1 MVAIPEQAQMQA
13 PWEYTEIPPMDDLLF
28 QQWVELLEKKTGISL
43 PESRKTFLI
52 TNLHSRMR
60 EVKSPDYQ
68 SYLHLVMSGSAGQV
82 EWETLVDRL
91 TVHETRFYRDNNA
104 LNLIQD
110 KYLAELIKTKEKPYT
125 VHAWSVGCATGEEP
139 YSLAMLM
146 EHLFLGHPEFYYGV
160 TASDVSRAA
169 LQTGRD
175 AIYHQRRIT
184 NVPEHIAETYF
195 EQVDDEHVQVRSTLK
210 QKVCFT
216 QINLLELAQQP
227 TGMMDIILCQNVL
240 IYFKRELRNLIL
252 DHLTTR
258 LKPGGILVLGAGE
271 VFGWTHPELELID
284 YQSTLAFKRRSDGA
298 DGDEVKS

>member
-1 MVAIPEQAQMQA
+1 
-13 PWEYTEIPPMDDLLF
+13 MDDLLF
-28 QQWVELLEKKTGISL
+28 QQWVELLEKRTGILL

-52 TNLHSRMR
+52 TNLVSRMR

-68 SYLHLVMSGSAGQV
+68 TYLHLVTNGSSGQV

-104 LNLIQD
+104 LNLIHD
-110 KYLAELIKTKEKPYT
+110 NYLKEIIDGKEKPYT

-146 EHLFLGHPEFYYGV
+146 DYTFLNHNELYYGV

-175 AIYHQRRIT
+175 AIYHQRRIK
-184 NVPEHIAETYF
+184 NVPEHIAKTYL
-195 EQVDDEHVQVRSTLK
+195 EPVDEEHVQVRSTLK

-216 QINLLELAQQP
+216 QINLLDLAQQP

-271 VFGWTHPELELID
+271 VFGWTHPELDLIN
-284 YQSTLAFKRRSDGA
+284 YESTLAFKRRA
-298 DGDEVKS
+298 ENDEVNK

>member
-1 MVAIPEQAQMQA
+1 
-13 PWEYTEIPPMDDLLF
+13 MDDLLF
-28 QQWVELLEKKTGISL
+28 QQWVELLEKRTGISL
-43 PESRKTFLI
+43 PESRKTFLL

-60 EVKSPDYQ
+60 EVNSPDYQ
-68 SYLHLVMSGSAGQV
+68 SYFHLVTDGSRGQV
-82 EWETLVDRL
+82 EWEVLVDRL
-91 TVHETRFYRDNNA
+91 TVHETRFFRDMNS

-110 KYLAELIKTKEKPYT
+110 KYLAQVVEEKEKPYT

-146 EHLFLGHPEFYYGV
+146 DYFFLKHPGFYYGV

-175 AIYHQRRIT
+175 AIYHERRIK
-184 NVPEHIAETYF
+184 NIPEHIAETYL
-195 EQVDDEHVQVRSTLK
+195 EKVDDEHVQVRSSLK

-216 QINLLELAQQP
+216 QINLLDLAQQP
-227 TGMMDIILCQNVL
+227 SGMLDIILCQNVL
-240 IYFKRELRNLIL
+240 IYFKRDLRNLIL

-271 VFGWTHPELELID
+271 VFGWTHPELELINF
-284 YQSTLAFKRRSDGA
+284 QSTLAFKRRPENDG
-298 DGDEVKS
+298 VK

>member
-1 MVAIPEQAQMQA
+1 MAIREQAQIQA

-28 QQWVELLEKKTGISL
+28 QQWVELLEKRTGISL
-43 PESRKTFLI
+43 PETRKTFLL

-60 EVKSPDYQ
+60 EVNSPDYQ
-68 SYLHLVMSGSAGQV
+68 SYLHLVMDGSRGQV

-91 TVHETRFYRDNNA
+91 TVHETRFYRDTNS

-110 KYLAELIKTKEKPYT
+110 IHLKDLVNTKDTPYT

-146 EHLFLGHPEFYYGV
+146 DNFFIEHPGFYYGV

-175 AIYHQRRIT
+175 GIYHQRRIK
-184 NVPEHIAETYF
+184 NVPETIADVYF
-195 EQVDDEHVQVRSTLK
+195 ESVDDEHVQVSNSLK

-216 QINLLELAQQP
+216 QINLLDLAQQP

-240 IYFKRELRNLIL
+240 IYFKRDLRNLIL
-252 DHLTTR
+252 DHLATR

-271 VFGWTHPELELID
+271 VFGWTHPELEQINF
-284 YQSTLAFKRRSDGA
+284 QSTLAFKRRPEN
-298 DGDEVKS
+298 DEVQA